1 MQGVLRQS
9 GQLEIL
15 LSTTIRSASSAAQ
28 IAVASCETS
37 SAAWLLMAFPFD
49 CGAKTDSR
57 HDQSANCQSRCKTC
71 APRLRQVILPEVW
84 PLQLMENSKCQGRDE
99 NPTRSSRSCASSGVG
114 AIHSRIRRRRRH
126 ITDLVK
132 AGIPEHAR
140 EESIELCS
148 GSSRRRPSGLNCYGQ
163 DHGRDNKKRCR
174 ADYAA
179 QAPD

>member
-1 MQGVLRQS
+1 
-9 GQLEIL
+9 
-15 LSTTIRSASSAAQ
+15 
-28 IAVASCETS
+28 
-37 SAAWLLMAFPFD
+37 LLMAFPFD
-49 CGAKTDSR
+49 CGAKTDSAVKAIL
-57 HDQSANCQSRCKTC
+57 QGES
-71 APRLRQVILPEVW
+71 LGVIAGRTSCIEIGSSQTDRVE
-84 PLQLMENSKCQGRDE
+84 MENSKCQGRDE
-99 NPTRSSRSCASSGVG
+99 NPTRSSRSCAGSGVG

-148 GSSRRRPSGLNCYGQ
+148 GSSRRRPSGLNRYGQ